1 MDILPSLQEIG
12 RPMPASPVEL
22 RLRPFVKCGREI
34 SNVGYLDISTGR
46 VVASLEV
53 PLEVIERA
61 VLANVSVDMV
71 LASDGKI
78 ASSVAGEASACSS
91 AVKTVSI
98 DHLIQEFLACDNLR
112 LEEATQ
118 EELKMLLNRLQDSA
132 RAVQRAIASFERSAN
147 EA

>member
-12 RPMPASPVEL
+12 RPMSTSPVEL

-34 SNVGYLDISTGR
+34 SNVGYLDMSTGR
-46 VVASLEV
+46 IVASLEV

-61 VLANVSVDMV
+61 ILANVSVKMV
-71 LASDGKI
+71 LAGDGNI

-98 DHLIQEFLACDNLR
+98 DRLIQEFLACDNLR
-112 LEEATQ
+112 LEDTTR
-118 EELKMLLNRLQDSA
+118 EELKTLLNRLQDST
-132 RAVQRAIASFERSAN
+132 RAVQRAIASFERSEN

>member
-1 MDILPSLQEIG
+1 MST
-12 RPMPASPVEL
+12 SPVEL

-34 SNVGYLDISTGR
+34 SNVGYLDMSTGR
-46 VVASLEV
+46 IVASLEV

-61 VLANVSVDMV
+61 ILANVSVKMV
-71 LASDGKI
+71 LAGDGNI

-98 DHLIQEFLACDNLR
+98 DRLIQEFLACDNLR
-112 LEEATQ
+112 LEDTTR
-118 EELKMLLNRLQDSA
+118 EELKTLLNRLQDST
-132 RAVQRAIASFERSAN
+132 RAVQRAIASFERSEN